1 MPLLLQPRAIN
12 LAILADEE
20 LAKLLGRVTIAGGGV
35 QPNIHQI
42 LLKKK
47 VKSKK
52 AVADGAADAT
62 PAKGV
67 EPGAKAQPRGAGA
80 RVRARVSER
89 AVERLGTPAKRPS
102 ERAARCIPQRPG
114 TLTKAPLKRPMQLP
128 ASRRGRAGSP
138 PESPL

>member
-47 VKSKK
+47 VKGKK

-62 PAKGV
+62 PAK
-67 EPGAKAQPRGAGA
+67 
-80 RVRARVSER
+80 
-89 AVERLGTPAKRPS
+89 
-102 ERAARCIPQRPG
+102 
-114 TLTKAPLKRPMQLP
+114 
-128 ASRRGRAGSP
+128 
-138 PESPL
+138 